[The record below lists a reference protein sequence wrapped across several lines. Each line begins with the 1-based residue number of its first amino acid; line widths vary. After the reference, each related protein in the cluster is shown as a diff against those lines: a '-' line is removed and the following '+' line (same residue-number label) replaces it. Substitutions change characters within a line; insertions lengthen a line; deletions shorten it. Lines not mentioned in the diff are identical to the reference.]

1 MSEQRQ
7 SLEYQPN
14 YNQIQFQ
21 MNQQEDTTEDLEKV
35 ATLLET
41 SNLLKRVR
49 EHLKSGRTSKVDS
62 QLWNL
67 KKIIH

>member
-1 MSEQRQ
+1 
-7 SLEYQPN
+7 
-14 YNQIQFQ
+14 

-49 EHLKSGRTSKVDS
+49 EHLKSGRTSKVGNQS
-62 QLWNL
+62 MNH
-67 KKIIH
+67 KMIIH